1 MKKLINQI
9 MRFGIVGV
17 VAFLVDYGMFV
28 LLANALN
35 VYYLIANIFGFTIS
49 LIVNYL
55 LSMKYVF
62 ARKEDTDKKKEF
74 MTFTVLS
81 LVGLA
86 INELIILACVDG
98 VYLHSIKLQEIFDI
112 GVAKQAGK
120 IVATGVVMVY
130 NFISRKIFIE
140 GKSSKDAESI

>member
-28 LLANALN
+28 LLANVLN

-62 ARKEDTDKKKEF
+62 ARKEDADKKKEF

-81 LVGLA
+81 LVGLV